1 MTRGSS
7 AGFDRHITIFSP
19 EGRLYI
25 KLVCFPYLYHEFRV
39 MKLFFYSISSST
51 EYAFKAINQEEL
63 TLVTLKTLKDVA
75 VVATQKRFSTS

>member
-1 MTRGSS
+1 MSRGSS

-19 EGRLYI
+19 ESRLYT
-25 KLVCFPYLYHEFRV
+25 KLVSFPCLYHEFRV
-39 MKLFFYSISSST
+39 MKLCFYSISSST

-63 TLVTLKTLKDVA
+63 TSVTLKTKDVA

>member
-1 MTRGSS
+1 MFRGSS

-19 EGRLYI
+19 EGRLYT
-25 KLVCFPYLYHEFRV
+25 KLESFPCLFHKFRV
-39 MKLFFYSISSST
+39 MKLFFYSISLST

-63 TLVTLKTLKDVA
+63 TSVTLKTKDVA